1 MGGREDTCCWH
12 QAAGGCRSDGAFGK
26 SGLRLHCVSQPLYP
40 SHPVHLLTFIFFTYA
55 ECETCGKQD
64 LLHLSCNK
72 CASPVCGDCVS
83 GKCGVCGA
91 DLQLAFRGAVGLA
104 VGT

>member
-1 MGGREDTCCWH
+1 M
-12 QAAGGCRSDGAFGK
+12 AN
-26 SGLRLHCVSQPLYP
+26 
-40 SHPVHLLTFIFFTYA
+40 A

-64 LLHLSCNK
+64 LLHLSCNR

-91 DLQLAFRGAVGLA
+91 DLQMAFRGEWG
-104 VGT
+104 

>member
-1 MGGREDTCCWH
+1 MRVPRDM
-12 QAAGGCRSDGAFGK
+12 
-26 SGLRLHCVSQPLYP
+26 LPQPLAR
-40 SHPVHLLTFIFFTYA
+40 SSCLHNKKLTKMLTPTRPRLPCT

-91 DLQLAFRGAVGLA
+91 NLQLAYRGEEVAGGCWEA
-104 VGT
+104 HNRCQRQRACNAGR